1 MLITPEETFAA
12 AKESGFLKRSGGKI
26 NPFDFLMTLVFRMS
40 HSFPPAL
47 STIISFLKIP
57 VSRSGL
63 HQKFTEKATCFFR
76 RCLDTIMVKQLMK
89 LEIVEPFLLEQFNR
103 VLVVDSSSW
112 DVPPSL
118 SNIFPG
124 SGGSA
129 SIANC
134 KLQCIYDYKSGSVIS
149 VEDRKGIEPDQSY
162 SQKLGAIT
170 QEGDL
175 FLFDLGYW
183 SFMTFYT
190 IGLLKGYFISRFNTI
205 VNFWYSSSG
214 EEIKLDL
221 GKFLKKQSF
230 PSTEIEGYIK
240 SQEGV
245 RVNVRLI
252 AFQVPQAVADKRRR
266 KLREQ
271 AKKKGRTASDKS
283 LQLCDWSLFITN
295 ASEKQIPDK
304 MIRTI
309 YRVRWSVELI
319 FRSWKSILRM
329 HKCNVKKN
337 ADRLK
342 CELYA
347 KLIFAV
353 IVHTIH
359 SNLQNYLWSKER
371 REISFDKLWKF
382 MVSHS
387 EGLHNAIKRS
397 LKSFSMKVNSF
408 VGKIIKECEKYHQKS
423 RKTTLQMIDEYI
435 GDPEPIK
442 IDLKELDLS
451 IC

>member
-1 MLITPEETFAA
+1 
-12 AKESGFLKRSGGKI
+12 
-26 NPFDFLMTLVFRMS
+26 
-40 HSFPPAL
+40 
-47 STIISFLKIP
+47 
-57 VSRSGL
+57 
-63 HQKFTEKATCFFR
+63 
-76 RCLDTIMVKQLMK
+76 
-89 LEIVEPFLLEQFNR
+89 
-103 VLVVDSSSW
+103 
-112 DVPPSL
+112 
-118 SNIFPG
+118 
-124 SGGSA
+124 
-129 SIANC
+129 
-134 KLQCIYDYKSGSVIS
+134 
-149 VEDRKGIEPDQSY
+149 
-162 SQKLGAIT
+162 
-170 QEGDL
+170 
-175 FLFDLGYW
+175 
-183 SFMTFYT
+183 
-190 IGLLKGYFISRFNTI
+190 
-205 VNFWYSSSG
+205 
-214 EEIKLDL
+214 
-221 GKFLKKQSF
+221 
-230 PSTEIEGYIK
+230 
-240 SQEGV
+240 
-245 RVNVRLI
+245 
-252 AFQVPQAVADKRRR
+252 
-266 KLREQ
+266 
-271 AKKKGRTASDKS
+271 
-283 LQLCDWSLFITN
+283 
-295 ASEKQIPDK
+295 

-319 FRSWKSILRM
+319 FKSWKSILRM

-359 SNLQNYLWSKER
+359 SNLQSYLWSKER

-435 GDPEPIK
+435 SDPEPIK